1 MVIGLATGG
10 RAQAGP
16 SDQATWRMVAGP
28 WLAEQRGPYEL
39 LLAGNTSDAPNPNR
53 LSQVWRAADG
63 SFRDPTSAQLTL
75 IAR

>member
-39 LLAGNTSDAPNPNR
+39 LLAGNINGASNPNC
-53 LSQVWRAADG
+53 LPQAWRAADG
-63 SFRDPTSAQLTL
+63 SFSDLTSAQLTL